1 MDTIIDTDRLKKQ
14 VLAVKFEN
22 KMSHPNHKVS
32 TSIKGKYE
40 TYMYLRL
47 FTVCI
52 KGRSQTVI

>member
-1 MDTIIDTDRLKKQ
+1 MDTIIDTDGLKKQ

-22 KMSHPNHKVS
+22 KISHPNVKVS

-47 FTVCI
+47 FMVCI
-52 KGRSQTVI
+52 RGRPQTVI

>member
-1 MDTIIDTDRLKKQ
+1 MDTIIDTDGLKKQ

-47 FTVCI
+47 FMVCI